1 MSKNQTISIKDVS
14 PTANKQ
20 RPRKEQR
27 DAAQSFISTIQGIN
41 FPNSKRIYI
50 TGTRSDI
57 QVPMREIQL
66 DKTLIGGS
74 KEDPIFEE
82 NEPIPVYDT
91 SGPYGDP
98 TSQLDVNLG
107 LKKFA
112 NHGLMRVMIPNLFH
126 T

>member
-1 MSKNQTISIKDVS
+1 M
-14 PTANKQ
+14 
-20 RPRKEQR
+20 
-27 DAAQSFISTIQGIN
+27 AQ
-41 FPNSKRIYI
+41 
-50 TGTRSDI
+50 
-57 QVPMREIQL
+57 
-66 DKTLIGGS
+66 

>member
-74 KEDPIFEE
+74 KEDPI
-82 NEPIPVYDT
+82 
-91 SGPYGDP
+91 
-98 TSQLDVNLG
+98 LKRMNLFQSMT
-107 LKKFA
+107 LQ
-112 NHGLMRVMIPNLFH
+112 GLMVIQLLNL
-126 T
+126 TLILA